1 MSSIPLRRLGEP
13 EREIGPV
20 VAFLCGPAAAYIT
33 GADLV
38 VGFNANATVAR
49 VQNLLRALTYNNSNN
64 TNPDLGPRSVRVTI
78 NDGDGGAPG

>member
-33 GADLV
+33 G
-38 VGFNANATVAR
+38 T
-49 VQNLLRALTYNNSNN
+49 
-64 TNPDLGPRSVRVTI
+64 TI
-78 NDGDGGAPG
+78 AVDGGQAYLR